1 MGYDIVQYLEEVQE
15 DESLTNKNKENVIHF
30 DEYDPTKNEGD
41 TTKNCEDFS
50 HFDETE
56 QDNLS
61 VSSLETFHMPVLPL
75 RGVLVFPH
83 SVMQLD
89 VGREKSIKAINE
101 ALSYE
106 SKEIILA
113 MQKDIHIDDPGLD
126 DIYATG
132 TIATI
137 KQVIR
142 PSGGT
147 LRIIVEGV
155 DRAEIVDFVE
165 NDTYIEAEAY
175 VLMDEIGDN
184 ELELEAYAR
193 RVTAEFEN
201 YSGLSKRI
209 PPEIMASILT
219 AETPSILGD
228 IIASQV
234 IAKLTEKQAY
244 LETLDV
250 RQRLQTL
257 LLHLSK
263 ETEILDLDK
272 KIAGEVRKQMEK
284 NQREYYLREQIKA
297 INKELGEDEDKDAEC
312 QEYREKIKKAKMPKE
327 ATEKAL
333 KEVDRLAK
341 MSGAVAEAT
350 VLRNYLDWLIDLPW
364 HKETKD
370 STDLNAAED
379 ILNEDHYGLE
389 EVKERILE
397 YLAVCRLSKSMNGPI
412 LCLTGPPGVGK
423 TSLAKSIARALNRK
437 FVRMSLG
444 GVRDEAEIRGHRR
457 TYIGAMPGRVI
468 QNMKAAGSKN
478 PVFLLDE
485 VDKLGSDY
493 KGDPSSALLEVLD
506 PEQNNTFSDHYIE
519 SPFDLSKVMFI
530 TTANVRSNIPRP
542 LLDRME
548 VVEISGY
555 TEDEKLNIAMK
566 HLVPQQMEKHALAE
580 DQLQISENAMR
591 EVIRLYTREAG
602 VRNLSRS
609 IASICRKAAKEIV
622 QGKTESVKV
631 TVKNLKDYLG
641 IPRFSKDKAMEEPMC
656 GVVTGLAWTEM
667 GGEILQVEVQTIPG
681 SGKLQFTGQLGDVM
695 KESAQASL
703 TYVRSI
709 ADQLGLEDHFEEKID
724 IHIHVPEG
732 AIPKDGPS
740 AGVTMVTALA
750 SQLSGRKVRP
760 DIAMTGEITL
770 LGRVLPIG
778 GVKEKVLA
786 AYSSGIRT
794 VLLPKEN
801 QKDLEKIPENIARKM
816 KFHLCG
822 HVDEVL
828 SLALLEKEA

>member
-1 MGYDIVQYLEEVQE
+1 MTKQE
-15 DESLTNKNKENVIHF
+15 KDNALHF
-30 DEYDPTKNEGD
+30 HQYDPT
-41 TTKNCEDFS
+41 EDEQKVMDRN
-50 HFDETE
+50 DEFP
-56 QDNLS
+56 NLEDELS
-61 VSSLETFHMPVLPL
+61 DHVPLSALETFHMPVLPL

-101 ALSYE
+101 ALAYE

-113 MQKDIHIDDPGLD
+113 MQKDIHIDDPGFD
-126 DIYATG
+126 DIYTVG

-147 LRIIVEGV
+147 LRIIVEGITRV
-155 DRAEIVDFVE
+155 EILDFAE

-175 VLMDEIGDN
+175 VLEDETSGS

-201 YSGLSKRI
+201 YSGLSKRV

-219 AETPSILGD
+219 AESPSALGD

-234 IAKLTEKQAY
+234 IVKLTEKQEY

-250 RQRLQTL
+250 SQRLQTL
-257 LLHLSK
+257 LFHLSK

-272 KIAGEVRKQMEK
+272 KIANEVRKQMEK

-312 QEYREKIKKAKMPKE
+312 HEYRGKIKKAKMSKD

-350 VLRNYLDWLIDLPW
+350 VLRNYLDWLIELPW

-370 STDLNAAED
+370 STDLNVAED

-397 YLAVCRLSKSMNGPI
+397 YLAVCRLSKSMSGPI

-468 QNMKAAGSKN
+468 QNMKAAGSRN

-555 TEDEKLNIAMK
+555 TEDEKLHIAEE
-566 HLVPQQMEKHALAE
+566 HLVPQQMEKHALTAE
-580 DQLQISENAMR
+580 QFQISENALR
-591 EVIRLYTREAG
+591 DVIRFYTREAG

-609 IASICRKAAKEIV
+609 IASICRRAAKEIV
-622 QGKTESVKV
+622 QGKTDSVRV

-641 IPRFSKDKAMEEPMC
+641 IPRFTKDKAMEAPMC

-667 GGEILQVEVQTIPG
+667 GGEILQVEVQVLPG
-681 SGKLQFTGQLGDVM
+681 SGKLQLTGQLGDVM

-709 ADQLGLEDHFEEKID
+709 AKELGLEDHFEEKID
-724 IHIHVPEG
+724 IHVHVPEG

-750 SQLSGRKVRP
+750 SQLSGRKVRS

-786 AYSSGIRT
+786 AYGSGIRT

-801 QKDLEKIPENIARKM
+801 EKDLEKIPDNIAKKM
-816 KFHLCG
+816 KFHLCS

-828 SLALLEKEA
+828 SLALLEKES